1 MTPAMLPDVP
11 LTRGDGTPDSL
22 GAHAGNVLLVVNT
35 ASQCGLTPQ
44 YAGLEALHERLGA
57 RGFEVLAFPANDFG
71 SQEPGSDDEIA
82 SFCEV
87 NFGASF
93 PIFAKGSVVG
103 DTKQPLYA
111 ALTAAAPTKRGNADA
126 MRERFLSKGMV
137 PNGDPEVL
145 WNFEKFLIGRDG
157 AVIARFAPATTPDD
171 PELLAEIERALEA

>member
-1 MTPAMLPDVP
+1 MALPDIA

-22 GAHAGNVLLVVNT
+22 KAHAGKVLLVVNT

-44 YAGLEALHERLGA
+44 YGGLEALHQQLGP

-71 SQEPGSDDEIA
+71 AQEPGSDGEIA

-93 PIFAKGSVVG
+93 PIFAKASVVG
-103 DTKQPLYA
+103 EAKQPLYA
-111 ALTAAAPTKRGNADA
+111 ALTEAAPTKRGDA
-126 MRERFLSKGMV
+126 ETFRERLRSHGMV
-137 PNGDPEVL
+137 PNEDPEVL
-145 WNFEKFLIGRDG
+145 WNFEKFLIGRGG
-157 AVIARFAPATTPDD
+157 AVIARFAPTTAPDD